1 LDVPLA
7 TGDCRVEEQSAVG
20 FIVPAT
26 LEMQHQLDFPL
37 TTSWNVAFRGSLHM
51 TTAFFSAPL

>member
-1 LDVPLA
+1 
-7 TGDCRVEEQSAVG
+7 VEEQSAVG